1 MNNLICI
8 KGQKISK
15 FLIKSEKVTL
25 PLIDTKYLE
34 SMPMWK
40 ECYILLKKEGIY
52 YRLIKFI
59 FV

>member
-8 KGQKISK
+8 KGKKISK

-40 ECYILLKKEGIY
+40 ECYILLKRENNY

>member
-8 KGQKISK
+8 KGKKISK

-40 ECYILLKKEGIY
+40 ECYILLKRENIN

-59 FV
+59 FI

>member
-25 PLIDTKYLE
+25 PMVNTKYLE

-40 ECYILLKKEGIY
+40 ECYILLKKENIN

-59 FV
+59 FI

>member
-1 MNNLICI
+1 MF
-8 KGQKISK
+8 KGKKISK